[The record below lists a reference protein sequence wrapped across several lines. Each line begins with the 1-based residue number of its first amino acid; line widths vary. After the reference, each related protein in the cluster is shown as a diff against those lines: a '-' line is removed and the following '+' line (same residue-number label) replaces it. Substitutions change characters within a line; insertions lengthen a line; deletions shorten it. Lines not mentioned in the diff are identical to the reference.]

1 MTNDQLKLE
10 LKQLIVDECDV
21 DCDAEEITDDEML
34 IGDNTRLG
42 LDSLDALSI
51 ALEVKSRYGKHIDS
65 GNETRMALK
74 SVATLAAFIRAT
86 E

>member
-1 MTNDQLKLE
+1 METLKAE

-21 DCDAEEITDDEML
+21 DVSADEILDDEFL
-34 IGDNTRLG
+34 LGGESRLN

-51 ALEVKSRYGKHIDS
+51 SLEVKRRFGKHIDS
-65 GNETRMALK
+65 GNETRLALT
-74 SVATLAAFIRAT
+74 SVNTLAQFISG

>member
-1 MTNDQLKLE
+1 MEKLKAE

-21 DCDAEEITDDEML
+21 DVSADEILDDEFL
-34 IGDNTRLG
+34 LGDQSRLN

-51 ALEVKSRYGKHIDS
+51 SLEVKRRFGKHIDS
-65 GNETRMALK
+65 GNETRLALT
-74 SVATLAAFIRAT
+74 SVNTLAQFISG